1 MPESVEAEEVHFFH
15 GLFRGPLLESHAISS
30 NENTGAIVTEAT
42 VDENLLPWFPAKQRQ
57 ELNHLFVR
65 WRRPAADGDVHKAH
79 AQRFGSL
86 ALPGDFF
93 LVFAAEIHN
102 CGEAQ
107 QLQFREARFF
117 GLRAAVE
124 RLSDFAG
131 VVNTHDLQ
139 FLPEGTWREQRS
151 GSGPRGLREKTKWK
165 NKKEGKRCE
174 SALHIQ

>member
-1 MPESVEAEEVHFFH
+1 M
-15 GLFRGPLLESHAISS
+15 
-30 NENTGAIVTEAT
+30 
-42 VDENLLPWFPAKQRQ
+42 
-57 ELNHLFVR
+57 
-65 WRRPAADGDVHKAH
+65 
-79 AQRFGSL
+79 
-86 ALPGDFF
+86 
-93 LVFAAEIHN
+93 VFAAKIHN
-102 CGEAQ
+102 CGDAQ